1 MLTLSHDACV
11 RVKPQDRKKV
21 NTVSVVMSDLVDI
34 TEIYASYSFTASA
47 TLRLCG
53 NMYLQQLR
61 L

>member
-1 MLTLSHDACV
+1 MLTLSHDASV

-21 NTVSVVMSDLVDI
+21 NTVSVIMPDLVDI

-47 TLRLCG
+47 ALRLRG